1 MTKLKKCPQ
10 CGDTVEFEI
19 DFPLFDGSGRTV
31 KKIVPKRCF
40 CSLKKE
46 EELRQQMEL
55 YNRQREVERLRNLS
69 LIDAKA
75 QNVTFASCEKTD
87 GNERAL
93 RIARRYVEK
102 FNELKTSG
110 QGIMFYGDVGTGKSY
125 IAAAI
130 ANELMAGLHTV
141 VMTSFPNI
149 LERALD
155 FDSNSLDFASR
166 AELLVID
173 DLGAERSTDFALEQM
188 YKVIDDRYRS
198 KRPVILTTNLSLDHM
213 KKCTD
218 IRYSRIFDRLF
229 EMCYPVELT
238 GLSWRKRSAVRQF
251 DEMKKLLGE

>member
-1 MTKLKKCPQ
+1 MSELKRCPT
-10 CGDTVEFEI
+10 CGDTIEFEI
-19 DFPLFDGSGRTV
+19 DLPLFDGTGKTEKR
-31 KKIVPKRCF
+31 IVPKQC
-40 CSLKKE
+40 CCALKKA
-46 EELRQQMEL
+46 EELKRQMEL
-55 YNRQREVERLRNLS
+55 YNRQREVRRLRDLS
-69 LIDAKA
+69 LIDEKA
-75 QNVTFASCEKTD
+75 QNVTFESCEKTD

-93 RIARRYVEK
+93 KLARRYVEK
-102 FNELKTSG
+102 FDDLKASG

-130 ANELMAGLHTV
+130 ANELMSELHTV

-155 FDSNSLDFASR
+155 FDGSGLDFASR

-198 KRPVILTTNLSLDHM
+198 KRPIVLTTNFSLDHM
-213 KKCTD
+213 KKCSD
-218 IRYSRIFDRLF
+218 IRYNRIFDRLF

>member
-1 MTKLKKCPQ
+1 MPELKKCPL
-10 CGDTVEFEI
+10 CGDTVEFGI
-19 DFPLFDGSGRTV
+19 DFPTFDGTGKTV
-31 KKIVPKRCF
+31 KRIVPKRCA

-46 EELRQQMEL
+46 EELKLQMEL
-55 YNRQREVERLRNLS
+55 YSRKREVERLRSLS

-75 QNVTFASCEKTD
+75 QNVTFESCEQTD
-87 GNERAL
+87 GNARAL
-93 RIARRYVEK
+93 KIATRYVAK
-102 FNELKTSG
+102 FDDLKATG
-110 QGIMFYGDVGTGKSY
+110 QGVMFYGDVGTGKSY

-130 ANELMAGLHTV
+130 ANELMAELHTV
-141 VMTSFPNI
+141 VMTSFP
-149 LERALD
+149 
-155 FDSNSLDFASR
+155 NSLDFASR

-198 KRPVILTTNLSLDHM
+198 KRPIILTTNLSLDHM

>member
-1 MTKLKKCPQ
+1 
-10 CGDTVEFEI
+10 
-19 DFPLFDGSGRTV
+19 
-31 KKIVPKRCF
+31 
-40 CSLKKE
+40 
-46 EELRQQMEL
+46 
-55 YNRQREVERLRNLS
+55 
-69 LIDAKA
+69 
-75 QNVTFASCEKTD
+75 
-87 GNERAL
+87 
-93 RIARRYVEK
+93 
-102 FNELKTSG
+102 
-110 QGIMFYGDVGTGKSY
+110 MFYGDVGTGKSY

-130 ANELMAGLHTV
+130 ANELMAELHTV

-198 KRPVILTTNLSLDHM
+198 KRPVILTTNLPLDHM

>member
-1 MTKLKKCPQ
+1 MPELKKCPL

-19 DFPLFDGSGRTV
+19 DFPTFDGTGKTV
-31 KKIVPKRCF
+31 KRIVPKRCA

-46 EELRQQMEL
+46 EELKQQMEL
-55 YNRQREVERLRNLS
+55 YNRKREVERLRSLS

-75 QNVTFASCEKTD
+75 QNVTFESCEQTD
-87 GNERAL
+87 GNARAL
-93 RIARRYVEK
+93 KIATRYVAR
-102 FNELKTSG
+102 FDELKTTG
-110 QGIMFYGDVGTGKSY
+110 QGVMFYGDVGTGKSY

-130 ANELMAGLHTV
+130 ANELMAELHTV

>member
-1 MTKLKKCPQ
+1 MPELKRCPL

-19 DFPLFDGSGRTV
+19 DFPTFDGTGKTV
-31 KKIVPKRCF
+31 KRIVPKRCA

-46 EELRQQMEL
+46 EELKRQMEL
-55 YNRQREVERLRNLS
+55 YSRKREVERLRSLS

-75 QNVTFASCEKTD
+75 QNVTFESCEQTD
-87 GNERAL
+87 GNARAL
-93 RIARRYVEK
+93 KIATRYVAK
-102 FNELKTSG
+102 FDELKTTG
-110 QGIMFYGDVGTGKSY
+110 QGVMFYGDVGTGKSY

-130 ANELMAGLHTV
+130 ANELMTELHTV

-198 KRPVILTTNLSLDHM
+198 KRPVILTTNLPLDHM

>member
-1 MTKLKKCPQ
+1 M
-10 CGDTVEFEI
+10 
-19 DFPLFDGSGRTV
+19 
-31 KKIVPKRCF
+31 KI
-40 CSLKKE
+40 
-46 EELRQQMEL
+46 
-55 YNRQREVERLRNLS
+55 
-69 LIDAKA
+69 A
-75 QNVTFASCEKTD
+75 T
-87 GNERAL
+87 
-93 RIARRYVEK
+93 RYVAK
-102 FNELKTSG
+102 FDDLKATG
-110 QGIMFYGDVGTGKSY
+110 QGVMFYGDVGTGKSY

-130 ANELMAGLHTV
+130 ANELMTELHTV

-198 KRPVILTTNLSLDHM
+198 KCPIILTTNLSLDHM